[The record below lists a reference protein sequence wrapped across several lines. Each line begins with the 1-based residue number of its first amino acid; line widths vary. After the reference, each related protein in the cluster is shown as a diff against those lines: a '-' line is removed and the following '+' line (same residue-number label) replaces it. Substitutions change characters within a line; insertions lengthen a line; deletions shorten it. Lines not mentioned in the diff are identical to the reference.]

1 MPDELQITD
10 DIFSIFFD
18 NTPDLLCITDRE
30 GRFLRVN
37 ASWQKILGYTTD
49 EIIGSTYADFIKAED
64 LKNDQ
69 AIIAQL
75 NQDQSLNEVN
85 HYVNRYS
92 CKEGGC
98 RYLEWGSR
106 RLGDYFFCIARD
118 ITERIEY
125 ERQIEYLS
133 YHDQLT
139 NLYNRRFIEEELKRL
154 DTERNLPISLIIGDL
169 NRLKLVNDAF
179 GHARGDELI
188 KLAAQALRSSCRP
201 DDLIGRIGGDEF
213 IMLLPRTP
221 LENAREIID
230 RIARHTSAVEVSGVP
245 LSLSLGCSAKNTPDQ
260 LLDDVY
266 RDAEKA
272 MYAMKSVMNER
283 SQLVVIND

>member
-49 EIIGSTYADFIKAED
+49 EIIGRTYVDFIKAED
-64 LKNDQ
+64 LKKDQ

-75 NQDQSLNEVN
+75 NQDPSNNEVN
-85 HYVNRYS
+85 HYVNRYC

-106 RLGDYFFCIARD
+106 RLSNFYFCIARD

-125 ERQIEYLS
+125 EQRIEYLS

-179 GHARGDELI
+179 GHAQGDELI
-188 KLAAQALRSSCRP
+188 KQAAQALRSSCRP
-201 DDLIGRIGGDEF
+201 DDLIGRMGGDEF
-213 IMLLPRTP
+213 IILLPRTP
-221 LENAREIID
+221 LVKARDIID
-230 RIARHTSAVEVSGVP
+230 RIVQHTSAVEVSGVP
-245 LSLSLGCSAKNTPDQ
+245 LSLSLGCSAKNKPEQ
-260 LLDDVY
+260 VMSAVY
-266 RDAEKA
+266 RDAETA
-272 MYAMKSVMNER
+272 MYAMKSVLNAR
-283 SQLVVIND
+283 YQTAIIND